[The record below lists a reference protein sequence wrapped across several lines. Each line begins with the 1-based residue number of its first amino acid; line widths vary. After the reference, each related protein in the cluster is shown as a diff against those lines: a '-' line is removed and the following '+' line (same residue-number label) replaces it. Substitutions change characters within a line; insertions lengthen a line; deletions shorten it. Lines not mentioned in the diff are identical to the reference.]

1 MDEFRRD
8 DPNVIIPLASTQP
21 RVEETI
27 IIERESS
34 AGWWV
39 VGVLSALVIGVAV
52 WLFTR
57 PSETDPSAELRIAQ
71 AEAAAADAQATAQ
84 TAIGQNRV
92 AEARDSVAI
101 AQAQAMAAR
110 ADAERAIQQAR
121 AAEARAATPVVIER
135 QTVVRPSANGDAVI
149 TTTTPQ
155 P

>member
-39 VGVLSALVIGVAV
+39 VGVVSALVIGVAV

-57 PSETDPSAELRIAQ
+57 PPEQDLSAELRIAQ

-84 TAIGQNRV
+84 TAIVQNRV
-92 AEARDSVAI
+92 ADARDSIAL
-101 AQAQAMAAR
+101 AQAQTMAAR
-110 ADAERAIQQAR
+110 ADAARAIQQAR
-121 AAEARAATPVVIER
+121 EAEARADPVVVER
-135 QTVVRPSANGDAVI
+135 QTVIRPSGSEDAVV
-149 TTTTPQ
+149 TTTTTQ